1 MKNFF
6 TFLSILIIS
15 LTVYVS
21 FNDLIPSSEKP
32 LDKYDF
38 SIENALD
45 HLRIISKK
53 PHYTG
58 SEYHSVVRDYILNE
72 LKNMGLET
80 EIQNQVVT
88 RFCCVGTNTSNIIG
102 TIKGSS
108 NGKSLVLLTHYD
120 SRHHASFGASDAGSG
135 VVTILEGVRSFLSK
149 NTIPINDIHLVF
161 TDAEEIGLLGAQAFV
176 KNHSLVDNIGLVLNF
191 EARGSGGPS
200 YMLMETNGKN
210 GVLISEFINA
220 EPGFPAANSL
230 MYSIYKM
237 LPNDTDLT
245 VFREKANINGFNFA
259 FIGDHFDYH
268 TSLDSFERLDR
279 NTLIHQADYIMS
291 MLNHF
296 SKINLSNLDS
306 ENDYVYLNFPILKML
321 HYPYSWIYP
330 LLIFSI
336 IFFLFIIYLGLAIN
350 KLSIQ
355 GILNGIL
362 ALTISLF
369 TCLSITI
376 ILWKTISYF
385 NPDYAD
391 ILHGFTYNGYYY
403 ITAFIFLNIFCL
415 FSIYYRFFKN
425 SSGLDLTIMPIGFW
439 LIINVLI
446 SIYLKGAAYF
456 IIPVNLVLFSILLIY
471 FSNFKGNKKMLLWTF
486 FSVPLIYIFAPQLK
500 MFPVGLGLDNL
511 FITSFFLV
519 LIFVL
524 LLPVFSNFA
533 FKNQIKNL
541 TLLIAIVFFALAFL
555 NNDYDVNS
563 KKPNSILYYS
573 DLDSKQSYWLS
584 RNENLDEFTSQFFKK
599 NESIQE
605 ASFFSSSSK
614 YGTPH
619 KQSALADF
627 IKFSSSDIQILKDT
641 IVENKRNL
649 QLKISPE
656 RKINKIDLTTDDP
669 FVLNSMSVQGVEF
682 EIEKSEFKINPG
694 QFLTYYLSYEDKDVT
709 IELDFE
715 ENLSPSLN
723 LIETSFDL
731 FESEKFNFK
740 PREDYMMPMP
750 FVNTDA
756 IVLSKKIKL

>member
-1 MKNFF
+1 MKFFF

-220 EPGFPAANSL
+220 NPGFPAANSL

-245 VFREKANINGFNFA
+245 VFREQANINGFNFA

>member
-1 MKNFF
+1 MKKIF
-6 TFLSILIIS
+6 TFISILIIS

-245 VFREKANINGFNFA
+245 VFREQANINGFNFA

-425 SSGLDLTIMPIGFW
+425 RSGLDLTIMPIGFW

>member
-1 MKNFF
+1 MKKFF

-245 VFREKANINGFNFA
+245 VFREQANINGFNFA

-500 MFPVGLGLDNL
+500 MFPVGLGLGNL

-599 NESIQE
+599 NQSIQE

-641 IVENKRNL
+641 IVGNKRNL

>member
-220 EPGFPAANSL
+220 EPGFLAANSL

-245 VFREKANINGFNFA
+245 VFREQANINGFNFA

>member
-1 MKNFF
+1 MKKFF

-220 EPGFPAANSL
+220 NPGFPAANSL

-425 SSGLDLTIMPIGFW
+425 SSGLDLTIIPIGFW

-471 FSNFKGNKKMLLWTF
+471 LSNFKGNKKMLLWTF

-533 FKNQIKNL
+533 FKNQIKNI

>member
-1 MKNFF
+1 
-6 TFLSILIIS
+6 
-15 LTVYVS
+15 
-21 FNDLIPSSEKP
+21 
-32 LDKYDF
+32 
-38 SIENALD
+38 
-45 HLRIISKK
+45 
-53 PHYTG
+53 
-58 SEYHSVVRDYILNE
+58 
-72 LKNMGLET
+72 MGLET

-245 VFREKANINGFNFA
+245 VFREQANINGFNFA

-425 SSGLDLTIMPIGFW
+425 SSGLDLTIIPIGFW

-486 FSVPLIYIFAPQLK
+486 FSMPLIYIFAPQLK

>member
-1 MKNFF
+1 
-6 TFLSILIIS
+6 
-15 LTVYVS
+15 
-21 FNDLIPSSEKP
+21 
-32 LDKYDF
+32 
-38 SIENALD
+38 
-45 HLRIISKK
+45 
-53 PHYTG
+53 
-58 SEYHSVVRDYILNE
+58 
-72 LKNMGLET
+72 MGLET

-220 EPGFPAANSL
+220 NPGFPAANSL

-245 VFREKANINGFNFA
+245 VFREQANINGFNFA

-425 SSGLDLTIMPIGFW
+425 SSGLDLTIIPIGFW

>member
-1 MKNFF
+1 MKKFF
-6 TFLSILIIS
+6 TFISLLIIS

-220 EPGFPAANSL
+220 NPGFPAANSL

-245 VFREKANINGFNFA
+245 VFREQANINGFNFA

-425 SSGLDLTIMPIGFW
+425 SSGLDLTIIPIGFW

>member
-237 LPNDTDLT
+237 LQNDTDLT
-245 VFREKANINGFNFA
+245 VFREQANINGFNFA

>member
-15 LTVYVS
+15 LTVYAS

-245 VFREKANINGFNFA
+245 IFREQANINGFNFA

-471 FSNFKGNKKMLLWTF
+471 LSNFKGNKKMLLWTF

-627 IKFSSSDIQILKDT
+627 INFSSSDIQILKDT

>member
-245 VFREKANINGFNFA
+245 VFREQANINGFNFA

>member
-1 MKNFF
+1 MKKFF
-6 TFLSILIIS
+6 TFISILIIS

-220 EPGFPAANSL
+220 NPGFPAANSL

-245 VFREKANINGFNFA
+245 VFREQANINGFNFA

-456 IIPVNLVLFSILLIY
+456 IIPVNLVLFSIFLIY

>member
-1 MKNFF
+1 MKKFF

-245 VFREKANINGFNFA
+245 VFREQANINGFNFA

-425 SSGLDLTIMPIGFW
+425 SSGLDLTIIPIGFW

>member
-1 MKNFF
+1 MKIFF

-220 EPGFPAANSL
+220 NPGFPAANSL

-245 VFREKANINGFNFA
+245 VFREQANINGFNFA

-641 IVENKRNL
+641 IIGDKRNL
-649 QLKISPE
+649 KLKVTPE

-694 QFLTYYLSYEDKDVT
+694 QFLTYHLSYEDKDVT

>member
-1 MKNFF
+1 MKKFF

-220 EPGFPAANSL
+220 NPGFPAANSL

-245 VFREKANINGFNFA
+245 VFREQANINGFNFA

-321 HYPYSWIYP
+321 YYPYSWIYP

-425 SSGLDLTIMPIGFW
+425 SSGLDLTIIPIGFW

>member
-1 MKNFF
+1 MKKFF
-6 TFLSILIIS
+6 TFISILIIS

-245 VFREKANINGFNFA
+245 VFREQANINGFNFA

-321 HYPYSWIYP
+321 YYPYSWIYP

-350 KLSIQ
+350 KLSVQ

-669 FVLNSMSVQGVEF
+669 FILNSMSVQGVEF

>member
-1 MKNFF
+1 
-6 TFLSILIIS
+6 
-15 LTVYVS
+15 
-21 FNDLIPSSEKP
+21 
-32 LDKYDF
+32 
-38 SIENALD
+38 
-45 HLRIISKK
+45 
-53 PHYTG
+53 
-58 SEYHSVVRDYILNE
+58 
-72 LKNMGLET
+72 MGLET

-245 VFREKANINGFNFA
+245 VFREQANINGFNFA

-627 IKFSSSDIQILKDT
+627 INFSSSDIQILKDT

>member
-1 MKNFF
+1 MKKIF

-245 VFREKANINGFNFA
+245 VFREQANINGFNFA

>member
-1 MKNFF
+1 MKKFF

-245 VFREKANINGFNFA
+245 VFREQANINGFNFA

-268 TSLDSFERLDR
+268 TSLYSFERLDR

>member
-1 MKNFF
+1 MKKFF

-245 VFREKANINGFNFA
+245 VFREQANINGFNFA

-627 IKFSSSDIQILKDT
+627 INFSSSDIQILKDT

>member
-1 MKNFF
+1 MKKFF

-245 VFREKANINGFNFA
+245 VFREQANINGFNFA

>member
-1 MKNFF
+1 MKKTF
-6 TFLSILIIS
+6 TFLSILIIL

-245 VFREKANINGFNFA
+245 IFREQANIDGFNFA

-306 ENDYVYLNFPILKML
+306 ENDNVYLNFPILKML

-627 IKFSSSDIQILKDT
+627 INFSSSDIQVLKDT

>member
-245 VFREKANINGFNFA
+245 VFREQANINGFNFA

-291 MLNHF
+291 MVNHF
-296 SKINLSNLDS
+296 SKINLSELDS
-306 ENDYVYLNFPILKML
+306 EKDYVYSNFPIIKFI
-321 HYPYSWIYP
+321 YFSNSWIFP

>member
-1 MKNFF
+1 MKKFF

-220 EPGFPAANSL
+220 NPGFPAANSL

-245 VFREKANINGFNFA
+245 VFREQANINGFNFA

>member
-1 MKNFF
+1 MKKFF
-6 TFLSILIIS
+6 TFISILIIS

-245 VFREKANINGFNFA
+245 VFREQANINGFNFA

-694 QFLTYYLSYEDKDVT
+694 QFLTYYLSYEDKDVI

>member
-1 MKNFF
+1 MKKFF

-120 SRHHASFGASDAGSG
+120 SRYHASFGASDAGSG

-245 VFREKANINGFNFA
+245 VFREQANINGFNFA

-669 FVLNSMSVQGVEF
+669 FILNSMSVQGVEF

>member
-1 MKNFF
+1 MKKTF

-245 VFREKANINGFNFA
+245 VFREQANINGFNFA

>member
-1 MKNFF
+1 MKIFF

-191 EARGSGGPS
+191 EARGSGWPS

-245 VFREKANINGFNFA
+245 VFREQANINGFNFA

-279 NTLIHQADYIMS
+279 NTLIHKADYIMS

-306 ENDYVYLNFPILKML
+306 ENDNVYLNFPILKML

-669 FVLNSMSVQGVEF
+669 FVLNSLSVQGVEF

>member
-1 MKNFF
+1 MKKTF
-6 TFLSILIIS
+6 TFLSILIIL

-220 EPGFPAANSL
+220 NPGFPAANSL

-245 VFREKANINGFNFA
+245 VFREQANINGFNFA

-669 FVLNSMSVQGVEF
+669 FVLNSLSVQGVEF

>member
-80 EIQNQVVT
+80 EIQNQMVT

-245 VFREKANINGFNFA
+245 VFREQANINGFNFA

-268 TSLDSFERLDR
+268 TSLDTFDRLDR

-336 IFFLFIIYLGLAIN
+336 IFFLFIIYLGLTIN
-350 KLSIQ
+350 KLSTQ

-533 FKNQIKNL
+533 FRNQIKNL

-649 QLKISPE
+649 QLKISTE
-656 RKINKIDLTTDDP
+656 RKINKIDLTTDDS

>member
-1 MKNFF
+1 MKKIFS
-6 TFLSILIIS
+6 FLSILIIS

-245 VFREKANINGFNFA
+245 VFREQANINGFNFA

-627 IKFSSSDIQILKDT
+627 INFSSSDIQILKDT